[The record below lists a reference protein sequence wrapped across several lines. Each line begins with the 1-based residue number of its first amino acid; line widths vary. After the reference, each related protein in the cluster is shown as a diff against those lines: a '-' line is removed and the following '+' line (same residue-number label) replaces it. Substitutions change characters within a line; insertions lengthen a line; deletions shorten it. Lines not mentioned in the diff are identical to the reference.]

1 MRSLILASS
10 SPYRQKRLTDAGI
23 AFSSISPDIDESA
36 MENEHAEALSLRLAT
51 QKAEKVASKYQ
62 SGLVVGSDQVA
73 SVLLTSGDKRLEKPH
88 TFHKAKQQLLACS
101 GKRVI
106 FYTALCVIDIA
117 AKKQSAFV
125 ERVDVQFKT
134 LSESQIDTYLHIDQ
148 PLDCAGSFK
157 MEKAGIF
164 LFESI
169 RSNDPNALIGIPMIA
184 LAKSLAELGHD
195 IFDFSFVT

>member
-23 AFSSISPDIDESA
+23 AFLSIPPDIDESA
-36 MENEHAEALSLRLAT
+36 RENEQAEALSLRLAK
-51 QKAEKVASKYQ
+51 QKAEKVASVYK

-73 SVLLTSGDKRLEKPH
+73 SVLLKNGDKRLDKPH
-88 TFHKAKQQLLACS
+88 SLRKAKQQLLTCS
-101 GKRVI
+101 GKSVV

-117 AKKQSAFV
+117 AKKQSVSV

-134 LSESQIDTYLHIDQ
+134 LSELQIDTYLRIDQ

-195 IFDFSFVT
+195 IFDFSLLP